1 MEERIIDLL
10 KQNSSLNI
18 IDIND
23 ILGLK
28 DPVEFSNLQETLDN
42 MCEDGILYHSNK
54 DKYLLFENS
63 HLLKGKLQLKS
74 SGYGF
79 VLDTGLEKDIYNKT
93 ITTRL

>member
-28 DPVEFSNLQETLDN
+28 DPVEFSNLQRN
-42 MCEDGILYHSNK
+42 
-54 DKYLLFENS
+54 F
-63 HLLKGKLQLKS
+63 
-74 SGYGF
+74 
-79 VLDTGLEKDIYNKT
+79 
-93 ITTRL
+93 R